1 MFSQPRT
8 PNQTPS
14 SISRTPSSI
23 SSYST
28 ETESYESDDYDYFRN
43 LIIRLRLLQKSDF
56 ARILDYD
63 YFRNLISLEYSI
75 TITSENYVALDS
87 SITITSEN
95 YVALDYSITITSK
108 KSSQPIWPSLSQSQW
123 VSANN
128 NNWVLGGI
136 ISSLLVIYHKLISI
150 SNTLFHTWSLDRV
163 KRSYSLSLRGHL
175 K

>member
-1 MFSQPRT
+1 MGKK
-8 PNQTPS
+8 
-14 SISRTPSSI
+14 IEKKIGLSRLL
-23 SSYST
+23 YL
-28 ETESYESDDYDYFRN
+28 DYDYFRN

-108 KSSQPIWPSLSQSQW
+108 KSSQPIWPSL
-123 VSANN
+123 A
-128 NNWVLGGI
+128 
-136 ISSLLVIYHKLISI
+136 
-150 SNTLFHTWSLDRV
+150 
-163 KRSYSLSLRGHL
+163 
-175 K
+175 

>member
-1 MFSQPRT
+1 MYNLKKNT
-8 PNQTPS
+8 S
-14 SISRTPSSI
+14 SFLGKKIEKKIGLSRLL
-23 SSYST
+23 YR
-28 ETESYESDDYDYFRN
+28 DCDYFRN

-108 KSSQPIWPSLSQSQW
+108 KSSQPIWPSLCPCC
-123 VSANN
+123 N
-128 NNWVLGGI
+128 VLQQRETEYCYI
-136 ISSLLVIYHKLISI
+136 
-150 SNTLFHTWSLDRV
+150 D
-163 KRSYSLSLRGHL
+163 
-175 K
+175 